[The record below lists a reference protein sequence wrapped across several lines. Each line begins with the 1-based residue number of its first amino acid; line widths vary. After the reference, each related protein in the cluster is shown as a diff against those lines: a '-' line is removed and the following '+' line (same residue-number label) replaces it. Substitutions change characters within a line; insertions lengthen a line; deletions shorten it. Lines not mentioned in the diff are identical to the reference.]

1 MTVKGALT
9 VQQRMQTVKRNK
21 KNKPK
26 KSVLEMQ
33 KWFHA
38 HFGMWWAPAPKT
50 IHRLQQQ
57 FQQDSTMLENEC
69 GTLKPPEQPCKEA
82 WDSQPGRPWQN

>member
-1 MTVKGALT
+1 
-9 VQQRMQTVKRNK
+9 
-21 KNKPK
+21 
-26 KSVLEMQ
+26 MQ

-38 HFGMWWAPAPKT
+38 HFGMWWAPPPKT

-69 GTLKPPEQPCKEA
+69 GHAASVHSPQNIEA
-82 WDSQPGRPWQN
+82 ARAAMQRSLGQSTWKAMAELRVST